1 MLHDLGIAFCRDA
14 SHALRAVATVLI
26 LLTASTTAVGADDI
40 IIVNYGPVTA
50 LTITISGASIGS
62 TSTVDFKV
70 VDQDGSGFVGL
81 PVSALQVTL
90 AQLQPGHDGNPAE
103 WQSYINTTETPAA
116 GVGIGT
122 QPTVQSKTDSGGKL
136 VDHGD
141 GTYTYT
147 FGTNITAVT
156 TPIAVPFVPT
166 LTHRVAIALSS
177 DTLPEEHTNNATY
190 TWQPST
196 GATTGILT
204 RDVVDIASCNSC
216 HSHLAEHGGP
226 RQDTKLCVTC
236 HNPGTT
242 DAESTNTVNL
252 EVMIHK
258 IHRGSG
264 LPSVQ
269 AGKRYIIYGR
279 NESVNDF
286 STVVF
291 PQDVRNCT
299 KCHDPANPAT
309 PDAHLVFDQPTIK
322 ACGACHD
329 DVNFATGAGHP
340 GGAQADNSM
349 CTVCHRAGGYAGAVA
364 DSHVIPGQVAAKA
377 FQYNILSVTDTAPGS
392 FPKIVFSVTN
402 PQNNNQPYDLKM
414 DPAFTTTDGSTTL
427 RIDIGWNT
435 SNINNDGT
443 GSYPGQP
450 ISLNALTATRL
461 GDGSYTITSTKP
473 IPMTVAGSGTV
484 AIEGHPAGDYNGDGH
499 YTDRIPVTSAQAFF
513 AITDPT
519 PQPRRV
525 VVDVKN
531 CQNCHGHNDGLSLH
545 GGNRTDNVNVC
556 MICHNPNATD
566 INRRPIDP
574 DGTPNGVNTA
584 AVDMLEQRPINFNTL
599 IHSIHGADFR
609 TTDFVVYGFG
619 SSVNNFS
626 DVGYP
631 GILSNCTQCHTSG
644 TYRVPLPNQLGLLG
658 TTVDTH
664 ATVVSNGQGGS
675 MVAPT
680 AALTNSSLYSRI
692 TPTAAACSGCHDDVY
707 GKAHMEQM
715 GASFYIIQG
724 LINTS
729 SDNFE
734 SCPVCHAPGKL
745 ADIDVVH
752 NVPQQ

>member
-1 MLHDLGIAFCRDA
+1 
-14 SHALRAVATVLI
+14 
-26 LLTASTTAVGADDI
+26 LLTASTTAIGADDI
-40 IIVNYGPVTA
+40 IIINYGPVTA

-81 PVSALQVTL
+81 PVSALQFTL

-122 QPTVQSKTDSGGKL
+122 QTTVQSRTDQNGKL
-136 VDHGD
+136 VDHFD

-147 FGTNITAVT
+147 FGTNISAVT

-177 DTLPEEHTNNATY
+177 DTLPEDQTNNATY
-190 TWQPST
+190 TWQPSS

-204 RDVVDIASCNSC
+204 RDIVEIASCNSC
-216 HSHLAEHGGP
+216 HSHLAQHGGP

-242 DAESTNTVNL
+242 DAESTNTVNF
-252 EVMIHK
+252 EVMVHK
-258 IHRGSG
+258 IHRGKN

-269 AGKRYIIYGR
+269 AGTPYIIYGFK
-279 NESVNDF
+279 ESANDF
-286 STVVF
+286 SDVVF

-309 PDAHLVFDQPTIK
+309 PDAHLVFDQPTMQ

-329 DVNFATGAGHP
+329 DVNFATGANHP
-340 GGAQADNSM
+340 GGAQADNSQ
-349 CTVCHRAGGYAGAVA
+349 CTVCHRDGGYAGAVA
-364 DSHVIPGQVAAKA
+364 DVHVIPGKVAAQA
-377 FQYNILSVTDTAPGS
+377 FQYNILSVTNTAPGM
-392 FPKIVFSVTN
+392 FPTIVFSVTN
-402 PQNNNQPYDLKM
+402 PQNNNLPYDIKK
-414 DPAFTTTDGSTTL
+414 DPAFTATADGSSRLALDLGWDTL
-427 RIDIGWNT
+427 
-435 SNINNDGT
+435 NINNDGS

-450 ISLNALTATRL
+450 ISLNALSATAV
-461 GDGSYTITSTKP
+461 GDGSFTITSTKP
-473 IPMTVAGSGTV
+473 IPTTAVGSGTL
-484 AIEGHPAGDYNGDGH
+484 AMEGHPAGDYDGDGH
-499 YTDRIPVTSAQAFF
+499 YTDRVPVTSAQTFF
-513 AITDPT
+513 AITDAT
-519 PQPRRV
+519 PQPRRTI
-525 VVDVKN
+525 VDVAN
-531 CQNCHGHNDGLSLH
+531 CQKCHGQNDGLSLH
-545 GGNRTDNVNVC
+545 GGNRTDNVKVC
-556 MICHNPNATD
+556 VTCHNPNATD
-566 INRRPIDP
+566 VNRRPIDP
-574 DGTPNGVNTA
+574 DGTPNGVNSA
-584 AVDMLEQRPINFNTL
+584 AVDSLEQRPINFNTL

-619 SSVNNFS
+619 SSVNNFA

-644 TYRVPLPNQLGLLG
+644 TYRVPLPDQLSLLG

-664 ATVVSNGQGGS
+664 ATVVSNGQGGAT
-675 MVAPT
+675 VQPT
-680 AALTNSSLYSRI
+680 SALSNSALFSRI

-707 GKAHMEQM
+707 SKAHMDQM
-715 GASFYIIQG
+715 GASFYTIQA
-724 LINTS
+724 LIGATA
-729 SDNFE
+729 DNFE
-734 SCPVCHAPGKL
+734 SCPVCHEPGAI

-752 NVPQQ
+752 KVKQ